1 MPDKEQTIKKGSIIS
16 TIGLDEQEIAVI
28 KTVCDSEIRLNEKFI
43 LKDLES
49 EGFVDMVFING
60 DSHNAIDTW
69 ELIAK
74 THSETLPIML
84 CTETNKRNDF
94 FTLQKPL
101 KFKILIQTLDSL
113 TSTPVSNETEDNDIN
128 LDSARILVVDD
139 SFPARQFMKFKLE
152 EIIPQSLNIKVEF
165 ADSGETA
172 LELIK
177 QSTFD
182 LVFLDVTMPGKDGY
196 EVCILIKQ
204 ISLVQVAMLTGLNDA
219 VDKIKGDVAGCD
231 YYLTKPP
238 QDEELLNVI
247 KSTFDWRSLKN

>member
-1 MPDKEQTIKKGSIIS
+1 MSDNKQTIKNESVIS
-16 TIGLDEQEIAVI
+16 YLGLDDQEISLI
-28 KTVCDSEIRLNEKFI
+28 KTVCDSGIRLNENFI
-43 LKDLES
+43 LKNLES
-49 EGFVDMVFING
+49 EANIDMVFING
-60 DSHNAIDTW
+60 DSSNAIDTW
-69 ELIAK
+69 ELIEK
-74 THSETLPIML
+74 SHTNTLPIML

-94 FTLQKPL
+94 HTLQKPL
-101 KFKILIQTLDSL
+101 KFKTLIQTLDSL
-113 TSTPVSNETEDNDIN
+113 TSTPISNETEENDIN

-152 EIIPQSLNIKVEF
+152 EIIPLSLNIKVEF

-172 LELIK
+172 LELIRN
-177 QSTFD
+177 SPFD

-196 EVCILIKQ
+196 EVCTLIKK
-204 ISLVQVAMLTGLNDA
+204 ISLVQVAMVTGLNEA

-247 KSTFDWRSLKN
+247 KSTFDWRS